1 MLPPLVMASCSSSTS
16 RSWSYDVFPS
26 FSGEDVRKTFLSHF
40 LRELERNSIIAF
52 KDNEMERS
60 QSIAPELVQ
69 AIRDSRIAVVVFSK
83 NYASSSWCLNE
94 LLEILHCNEE
104 FGQLVIPIF
113 YGLDPSH
120 LRKQTGD
127 FGEAFKKTCQSQT
140 HEVEDQWK
148 QALTNVANILG
159 YHSKNCDSEAAM
171 IEEIS
176 NDILGKLDVSPSSNE
191 FEDFVGMKDHIA
203 EVILLMNL
211 ESKEVKIVGIWGTS
225 GIGKTTIARALFCN
239 ISNQFQRSVFID
251 RAFISKSMEV
261 YGRANPV
268 DYNMKLRLRMNFLSE
283 ILDRKNMKI
292 GAMEERVKHQK
303 VLIVIDDLD
312 DQYVLDALAGQTK
325 WFGSGS
331 RIIVVTTDKHLLKS
345 HGIDSIYEVGLPTD
359 EQALEMF
366 CQSAFR
372 QDTPPDG
379 LMEFASEVVE
389 RAGSLPLGLDVLGSS
404 LRGLNNEDC
413 LNMLPRL
420 RRSLDGKIEET
431 LRVGYDGLLR
441 EDKAIFRHI
450 ACLFNHVDVK
460 DIKLFLADSELDVDI
475 GLKNLVNKSLIQ
487 VRWGKVEMHHL
498 LQEMG
503 RNMVRLQSIKKPQ
516 KREFLVDS
524 KDICDVLSESIGTP
538 KLLGISLNIDEID
551 ELQVHESAFKGMR
564 NLHFL
569 EIYSNKVRFVNG
581 DKLKLP
587 KSFDWFP
594 SKLKLLCW
602 YGYPMRCMPSTLCTD
617 RLVKLKMRNSKL
629 EKLWKGVM
637 SLTCLIEMDLCGSH
651 DLKEI
656 PDLTTATNL
665 ETLNLQSCRS
675 LVELPSSIRNLNKL
689 IKLDMQFCK
698 KMKTLPTGIN
708 LKSLEHI
715 NLSFCSQLRM
725 FPKISTNIS
734 FLFLEETSVVEF
746 PTNLHLEKL
755 VKLHMSKVTIKKQ
768 WKKVQLL
775 TPFMP
780 MLSPTLTELYL
791 LNIPSLVE
799 LPSSF
804 RNLNKLRDL
813 KISRC
818 MNLETLPTGINLKS
832 LKTLNLTKCSRLM
845 TFPNI
850 STNISVLNLSYTA
863 IEEVPWWVEIFS
875 KLRDLNMES
884 CSKLEYVHPNISK
897 LLNLAV
903 NFSHCESLD
912 KVDLSGQTSSG
923 VIMEAY
929 NIDTV
934 SEESSSLLL
943 DKEYIPKVGF
953 INYFKFNQ
961 DVLFQQLSFGFKS
974 MTFLGEAVPSYFTH
988 HTTEPSSSS
997 LTIPL
1002 LDTSLKQTFFSF
1014 KVCAVVVFDSLSKTG
1029 PNGFNIHVTC
1039 RFKGICGNIFDS
1051 SSEAHSFRTLEKD
1064 SRLFIFD
1071 CCVPLNKD
1079 NALVAHHVDMQI
1091 QICGW
1096 QDDSTFRLTG
1106 WGIRLFDNC
1115 SSPEVGLADPESLT
1129 HVFKAEEDDMVSDEC
1144 HKSDLGEKFGGSD
1157 VEIENTNKPVQVCI
1171 KHEIEQSEKCG
1182 GSDAEMKGSKKIVEG
1197 CIKDETE
1204 CGGNIVE
1211 RRERRKGMGIIILG
1225 RLLFKKLL
1233 YCYSTIPQ
1241 DT

>member
-1 MLPPLVMASCSSSTS
+1 MLPPLVMASCSSSSS

-40 LRELERNSIIAF
+40 LRELERNSIVAF
-52 KDNEMERS
+52 KDNEMQRS

-94 LLEILHCNEE
+94 LLEILQCNEE
-104 FGQLVIPIF
+104 LGQLVIPIF
-113 YGLDPSH
+113 YGLDPTH

-127 FGEAFKKTCQSQT
+127 FGEAFRKTCQNQT

-176 NDILGKLDVSPSSNE
+176 SDILDKLAIAASSNE
-191 FEDFVGMKDHIA
+191 FEDFVGIKDHIA

-211 ESKEVKIVGIWGTS
+211 ESKEVKMVGIWGTS

-292 GAMEERVKHQK
+292 GAMEERLKHQK

-331 RIIVVTTDKHLLKS
+331 RIIVVTTDKHLLKA
-345 HGIDSIYEVGLPTD
+345 HGIDSIYEVGLPSD

-366 CQSAFR
+366 CRSAFR
-372 QDTPPDG
+372 QDSPPDG

-404 LRGLNNEDC
+404 LRGLNKEDC

-503 RNMVRLQSIKKPQ
+503 RNTVRLQSIKKPQ

-524 KDICDVLSESIGTP
+524 KDICDVLRENIGTP
-538 KLLGISLNIDEID
+538 KLLGMSLNIDD
-551 ELQVHESAFKGMR
+551 TDALQIHESAFKGMR
-564 NLHFL
+564 NLRFL
-569 EIYSNKVRFVNG
+569 EVHSNKVKFGNG

-587 KSFDWFP
+587 KSFDCLP
-594 SKLKLLCW
+594 PKLKLLCW
-602 YGYPMRCMPSTLCTD
+602 SGYPMRSMPSTFCTE

-629 EKLWKGVM
+629 EKLWEGVM

-665 ETLNLQSCRS
+665 ETLSLQSCRS

-698 KMKTLPTGIN
+698 KLESLPTGIN
-708 LKSLEHI
+708 LKSLDHV
-715 NLSFCSQLRM
+715 NLSFCSQLRT
-725 FPKISTNIS
+725 FPQISTNIS
-734 FLFLEETSVVEF
+734 FLFLEETRVVEF
-746 PTNLHLEKL
+746 PTNLRLENL

-768 WKKVQLL
+768 WKGVQLL

-791 LNIPSLVE
+791 SNIRSLVE
-799 LPSSF
+799 LPTSF
-804 RNLNKLRDL
+804 RNLNNLRDL

-818 MNLETLPTGINLKS
+818 MNLEALPTGINLKS
-832 LKTLNLTKCSRLM
+832 LDTLNLTRCSRLT

-850 STNISVLNLSYTA
+850 STNISDLDLSYTS
-863 IEEVPWWVEIFS
+863 IEEVPWWVETFS
-875 KLRDLNMES
+875 KLKYLTMES
-884 CSKLEYVHPNISK
+884 CSKLEYVHLNISK
-897 LLNLAV
+897 LLHLEAV
-903 NFSHCESLD
+903 DFSHCEAL
-912 KVDLSGQTSSG
+912 KGADLSGQTSSG
-923 VIMEAY
+923 VKMEACK

-934 SEESSSLLL
+934 SEESSSLLP
-943 DKEYIPKVGF
+943 DKFIPKIGF
-953 INYFKFNQ
+953 VNCFKFNQ
-961 DVLFQQLSFGFKS
+961 DVLFQQLSVAFKS
-974 MTFLGEAVPSYFTH
+974 MMFLGEAVPSYFTH
-988 HTTEPSSSS
+988 HTTESS

-1002 LDTSLKQTFFSF
+1002 LDTSLTQTFFTF

-1029 PNGFNIHVTC
+1029 PSGLNIRVKC

-1064 SRLFIFD
+1064 SRLFMFD

-1079 NALVAHHVDMQI
+1079 NSLVAHHVDMQI
-1091 QICGW
+1091 QISCW
-1096 QDDSTFRLTG
+1096 QEDSTFRLTG
-1106 WGIRLFDNC
+1106 WGIRLFENC
-1115 SSPEVGLADPESLT
+1115 SSPENGLT
-1129 HVFKAEEDDMVSDEC
+1129 DMVSDGC
-1144 HKSDLGEKFGGSD
+1144 HKSELGEECGGSD
-1157 VEIENTNKPVQVCI
+1157 VEMEKTNKLVQVCI
-1171 KHEIEQSEKCG
+1171 KHEIEQGEKCG
-1182 GSDAEMKGSKKIVEG
+1182 GSDAEMKGSNKAVEV

-1204 CGGNIVE
+1204 CGDNIVE
-1211 RRERRKGMGIIILG
+1211 RRERRKGMGMIIQG

-1233 YCYSTIPQ
+1233 NCYATKPH